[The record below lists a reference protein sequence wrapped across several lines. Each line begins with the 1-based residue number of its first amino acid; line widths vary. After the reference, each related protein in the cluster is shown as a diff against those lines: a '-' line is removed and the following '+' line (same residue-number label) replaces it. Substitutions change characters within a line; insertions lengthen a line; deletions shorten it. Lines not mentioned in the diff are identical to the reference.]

1 MHLIRP
7 YSPDDWAAVCRI
19 HDRARPDELAGSF
32 DPRAFVPLADDVEAE
47 QLKACDIFVAEVP
60 RSQASSGGGRPGG
73 GGADPV
79 ERAAVQLE
87 VAAFVAVDGSYLA
100 WLYVDPAHY
109 RKGLGRALLRFAL
122 ERLGPDAWTI
132 SCGHNE
138 PALALYL
145 SEGFRVV
152 KRSTGNNAGYE
163 GPTVRLSL
171 EGPGPVS
178 SS

>member
-1 MHLIRP
+1 MHHIRP
-7 YSPDDWAAVCRI
+7 YTPADWAAVCRI

-32 DPRAFVPLADDVEAE
+32 DPRAFVPLEDDAEAE

-60 RSQASSGGGRPGG
+60 RRSPSTESEYSGP
-73 GGADPV
+73 
-79 ERAAVQLE
+79 EAVARQPE

-122 ERLGPDAWTI
+122 ERLGPKAWTI
-132 SCGHNE
+132 SCGNNE

-145 SEGFRVV
+145 SEGFQVV
-152 KRSTGNNAGYE
+152 QRSTGNNAGYE
-163 GPTVRLSL
+163 GPTLRLSL
-171 EGPGPVS
+171 EVQGDG
-178 SS
+178 